1 MNNKAKRGHTVG
13 NSEESGRPSSLEWK
27 EPHDITDAA
36 SNEERPHFA
45 TTEDIEASVPCHV
58 RLTDSTSQPTY
69 KTKSI
74 QGPKL
79 KIRILG
85 YTTQD
90 TSSKTLGFP
99 RGD

>member
-1 MNNKAKRGHTVG
+1 MSSK
-13 NSEESGRPSSLEWK
+13 ESGRPSSLEWK

-85 YTTQD
+85 IHDAGYE
-90 TSSKTLGFP
+90 
-99 RGD
+99 